1 MSRTSPTGA
10 KKEVG
15 NGKSEVVGGSPQAAS
30 VQSKRKRKA
39 SKKQQQIE
47 DERGKQNEARDY
59 SLLLSE

>member
-1 MSRTSPTGA
+1 VSRTSPTGA

-15 NGKSEVVGGSPQAAS
+15 NGKSEVVWGSPQAAS

-39 SKKQQQIE
+39 SKKQRQIE
-47 DERGKQNEARDY
+47 DERGEQNEARDY